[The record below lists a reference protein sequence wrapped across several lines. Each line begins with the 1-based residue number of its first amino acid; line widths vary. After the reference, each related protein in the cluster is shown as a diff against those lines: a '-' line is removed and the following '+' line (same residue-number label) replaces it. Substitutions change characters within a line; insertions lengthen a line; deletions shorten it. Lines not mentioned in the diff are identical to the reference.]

1 MSKKIAQNTAYMT
14 AASVLQKAIA
24 FLYFTLIAR
33 YIGAEG
39 TGKYFFALSFTTV
52 FVIFVDLGLTN
63 VLIREA
69 AKFKDKIQIYLSTV
83 LSVKVVLGVL
93 AYIAAVVAVNL
104 MGYPESTRHL
114 VYLSG
119 VTMLFDSF
127 HLSVYGVLRA
137 IGDLKWEAI
146 SNVGSQALTLAMGS
160 VFLYFDFPLIYL
172 ILAFTIP
179 SALNALFGSSIL
191 YFKYKIKPKPEFYKN
206 TFYTLGKIAI
216 PFALAAVF
224 ARIYSYAD
232 TIILSKL
239 ASEEA
244 VGWYSIPYKIS
255 NSFQFLPLALVAA
268 IYPKFSQFYDENKDK
283 LANLFEKSLKYIFLL
298 VFPIAVGIFVLG
310 KDIILTIYT
319 DEYLNSVLPLKIL
332 MGSLIFSFISFP
344 IGSFLNACDKQK
356 TQTAI
361 VGVVMVVNI
370 VLNFLLIP
378 GYGVVGAAISALV
391 GNFLLAAAGYV
402 VVPKVTRISHKS
414 IFLAKFKILF
424 SSLVMGILVWYVN
437 IHVHFVISIIAG
449 AILYPTMLFVTRAV
463 TVAQIKNMIKF
474 VKS

>member
-1 MSKKIAQNTAYMT
+1 MSNKIAKNTAYMT
-14 AASVLQKAIA
+14 VASVLQKATA

-33 YIGAEG
+33 FIGAEG

-69 AKFKDKIQIYLSTV
+69 AKLKDKIQTYFSTI
-83 LSVKVVLGVL
+83 LSVKMVLGVL
-93 AYIAAVVAVNL
+93 AYIAAIITVNL

-127 HLSVYGVLRA
+127 HLSIYGVLRA

-146 SNVGSQALTLAMGS
+146 SNVGSQVLTLIMGS
-160 VFLYFDFPLIYL
+160 IFLYFDFPLIFL

-191 YFKYKIKPKPEFYKN
+191 YFKYNISPKPEFYKN

-239 ASEEA
+239 ASEKA
-244 VGWYSIPYKIS
+244 VGWYSIPYKIA

-268 IYPKFSQFYDENKDK
+268 IYPKFSEYYDNNKDK
-283 LANLFEKSLKYIFLL
+283 LADLFEKSMKYMFLL
-298 VFPIAVGIFVLG
+298 VFPIAIGIFVLG

-319 DEYLNSVLPLKIL
+319 EEYINSVLPLKIL
-332 MGSLIFSFISFP
+332 MGSLVFTFISFP

-356 TQTAI
+356 TQTTI
-361 VGVVMVVNI
+361 VGIVMVINI
-370 VLNFLLIP
+370 ALNFMLIP
-378 GYGVVGAAISALV
+378 EYRVVGASIAALV
-391 GNFLLAAAGYV
+391 GNFLLATAGYLF
-402 VVPKVTRISHKS
+402 VPKITEISHKS
-414 IFLAKFKILF
+414 VFLSKFKILL
-424 SSLVMGILVWYVN
+424 SALVMGGVVWYVN
-437 IHVHFVISIIAG
+437 SFFHFAFAIAAG
-449 AILYPTMLFVTRAV
+449 VVFYPIMLFFTRAV
-463 TVAQIKNMIKF
+463 TTSQVKEMIRI
-474 VKS
+474 VKK